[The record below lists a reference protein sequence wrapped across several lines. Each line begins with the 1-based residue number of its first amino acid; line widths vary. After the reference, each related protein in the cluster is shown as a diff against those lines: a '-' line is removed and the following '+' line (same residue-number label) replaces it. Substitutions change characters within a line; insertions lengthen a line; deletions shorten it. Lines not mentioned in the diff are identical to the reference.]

1 MKILIILLNIGF
13 VIKHM
18 KKVKRKIIINYRGS
32 AHQKCNVN
40 LSLSKI
46 IPFVFHNLQNHD
58 SHLISQEIGKYNF
71 KINLIPKTIDNY
83 MSFTIQ

>member
-18 KKVKRKIIINYRGS
+18 KKVRRKIIINYRGS
-32 AHQKCNVN
+32 THQKCNVN